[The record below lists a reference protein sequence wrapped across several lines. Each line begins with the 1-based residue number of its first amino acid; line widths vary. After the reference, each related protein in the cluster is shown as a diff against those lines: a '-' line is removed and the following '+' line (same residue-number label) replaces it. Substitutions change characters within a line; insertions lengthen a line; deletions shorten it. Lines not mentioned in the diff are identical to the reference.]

1 MSTVAMNR
9 EMLNGLFDNQQK
21 LDELFNS
28 IFDDD
33 DFLINSSSSSN
44 QSVCISPTYEA
55 GAENQFLAS
64 GGNVK
69 EPLLAIKH
77 NPCFYV
83 LLIVFEIA
91 VIYSV
96 VINLF

>member
-9 EMLNGLFDNQQK
+9 EILNGLFDNQQK
-21 LDELFNS
+21 LDELFDS

-33 DFLINSSSSSN
+33 NFLINSSPASS
-44 QSVCISPTYEA
+44 QSVSHSPVFEA
-55 GAENQFLAS
+55 EKQFSS

-69 EPLLAIKH
+69 ALFLAIKH
-77 NPCFYV
+77 NPYFYV
-83 LLIVFEIA
+83 LPIVLEIA